1 MTRALHVAVA
11 LLLLAAGPAAA
22 QQREMPQSRQ
32 QIELSFAPLV
42 KQAAPAVVNV
52 FAEKRPQQV
61 NSPLL
66 NDPVLRRF
74 FGDQLQRRARPMM
87 SLGSGVIVRPDGYI
101 ITNAHVIR
109 DADDINVV
117 LNDKREFTAK
127 VVLRDDRVDLA
138 LLKIDASGL
147 HALQLKDS
155 DQVETGDMVLAIGN
169 PFGVGQTVTSGIVSA
184 AARSAAGVGDFGF
197 FIQTDAA
204 INPGNSGGALLGMDG
219 TLVGINTAIFSQ
231 SGGSIGIGFAIPSN
245 IVRTVIDAGE
255 KGAKQVVRPF
265 LGVSGQPVTNDIA
278 QSLNLP
284 HPGGILV
291 DSVTPGGA
299 AAEAGLKRG
308 DVIVQINGKDVG
320 DAGELRYRVTLIP
333 VGEKGQMTIVR
344 NGKTENL
351 TFTAKP
357 EVLPQDEVEVRQGPL
372 AGVTVASLTPG
383 LADQHGQR
391 VKEGVLV
398 LDVADGSPAD
408 QLGLQKDDVILRA
421 NGAPVNSSKALSAT
435 LQKSRAISLTV
446 QRGDQVFQAVAR

>member
-1 MTRALHVAVA
+1 MIRAVTFM
-11 LLLLAAGPAAA
+11 LAALAFVVPAAA

-74 FGDQLQRRARPMM
+74 FGDQLQRRARPSM
-87 SLGSGVIVRPDGYI
+87 SLGSGVIVRADGYV

-127 VVLRDDRVDLA
+127 LVLRDDRMDLA
-138 LLKIDASGL
+138 LLKLEASGL
-147 HALQLKDS
+147 PVLQLKDS

-184 AARSAAGVGDFGF
+184 AARSAAGIGDFGF

-219 TLVGINTAIFSQ
+219 KLVGINTAIFSQ
-231 SGGSIGIGFAIPSN
+231 SGGSIGIGFAIPAN
-245 IVRTVIDAGE
+245 IVKTVIEAGE
-255 KGAKQVVRPF
+255 KGEKQVVRPF
-265 LGVSGQPVTNDIA
+265 LGVTAQPVTNEIA

-284 HPGGILV
+284 RPGGLLV
-291 DSVTPGGA
+291 DNVTAGGA
-299 AAEAGLKRG
+299 AADAGLKRG
-308 DVIVQINGKDVG
+308 DVITQINGKDVS
-320 DAGELRYRVTLIP
+320 DPGELRYRVTLIP
-333 VGEKGQMTIVR
+333 VGGKGRMTVVR
-344 NGKTENL
+344 GGKTEEL
-351 TFTAKP
+351 TFVAKP
-357 EVLPQDEVEVRQGPL
+357 EALPQDEQLVKQGPL
-372 AGVTVASLTPG
+372 AGVTVATLTPG

-391 VKEGVLV
+391 VREGVLV
-398 LDVADGSPAD
+398 LDVAEGSPAD
-408 QLGLQKDDVILRA
+408 QMGLQKDDVILRA
-421 NGAPVNSSKALSAT
+421 NNVPVNSTKALAAA
-435 LQKSRAISLTV
+435 LQKARGVALTV
-446 QRGDQVFQAVAR
+446 QRGDQVFQTVVR